1 MRCNLLRTALV
12 LLPLAGLP
20 LSAVAFENGP
30 IDGRVIDVVT
40 RQPISGVI
48 VVAKWG
54 RAEGFIADS
63 VEVCSHVATAVSDA
77 QGRYHIDKWQQKSS
91 FAESLFAS
99 PYSVSLDAYKPGM
112 EIVMRQVKNEL
123 MHEKT
128 GVIELGKW
136 PGTHAQRMSS
146 LSALIHFGLRCFGT
160 QGSNEILAAARD
172 AVYAE
177 ARAIAT
183 TDEEDQKVLRS
194 MDQMRYLDSSRS
206 GEPQVVPPP
215 APPQH

>member
-1 MRCNLLRTALV
+1 MRCKLLRNALV

-30 IDGRVIDVVT
+30 IDGRVIDVDT

-48 VVAKWG
+48 VVATWH
-54 RAEGFIADS
+54 RAEGFITDS
-63 VEVCSHVATAVSDA
+63 SEVCRHVATAVSDA
-77 QGRYHIDKWQQKSS
+77 QGRYHIDKWQQTTS
-91 FAESLFAS
+91 FAEWLYAS

-112 EIVMRQVKNEL
+112 ELVLRQTKHEF

-136 PGTHAQRMSS
+136 PGTHAQRMRS
-146 LSALIHFGLRCFGT
+146 LSALVHSGLRCFGT

-177 ARAIAT
+177 ARSIAT
-183 TDEEDQKVLRS
+183 ADEDDQKVLRS

-206 GEPQVVPPP
+206 GEPQVVSPPV
-215 APPQH
+215 PPQH

>member
-1 MRCNLLRTALV
+1 MRCNLLKTALMI
-12 LLPLAGLP
+12 LPLAGSP
-20 LSAVAFENGP
+20 LTAVAFENGP

-54 RAEGFIADS
+54 RAEGFITDS
-63 VEVCSHVATAVSDA
+63 SEVCRHVATAVSDA
-77 QGRYHIDKWQQKSS
+77 QGRYHIDKWQQTAS
-91 FAESLFAS
+91 FAEWLYAS
-99 PYSVSLDAYKPGM
+99 PYSVSLDAYKSGM
-112 EIVMRQVKNEL
+112 QIVMRLVKNEL

-136 PGTHAQRMSS
+136 PGTHAQRMRS

-177 ARAIAT
+177 ARSIAT
-183 TDEEDQKVLRS
+183 ADEEDQKVLRS
-194 MDQMRYLDSSRS
+194 MDQMRNLDSSNS
-206 GEPQVVPPP
+206 SEPQVESRPD
-215 APPQH
+215 APKH